1 MPGPAL
7 PAETAGA
14 AEDRVLATATS
25 ASPDQGDHA
34 MRAKASPAGEEGRN
48 VTSGQ
53 ASSDGQE
60 DSSVM
65 VFHIMTRET
74 AACLQVSDVEF
85 ATMAEQCAR
94 LSPNI
99 KLCSG
104 LSERVIEVTK
114 SEAVHALDIQS
125 RAKDGHKLHAG
136 GRLLARLGPKNIAD
150 DDSAQKQRRRDGV
163 ARVYPPLGGS
173 DNPDLP
179 YDTLDLEIKG
189 ARPLH
194 GANANLIMG
203 IRSEYHCDKRVHR
216 GESGVLGQIDG
227 HVAYVIRGPGC
238 ELHIHRLAG
247 DLQLFSRDI
256 AVGAFELY
264 KGSDGFLEIK
274 LLDERD
280 TTEHGAVAVGPPRV
294 PLLAR
299 HKLPARPCTL
309 QVHAAHASLCSVHH
323 TRHPMN

>member
-1 MPGPAL
+1 LELEMPGPAL

-85 ATMAEQCAR
+85 ATMAEQCDR
-94 LSPNI
+94 LSENI

-136 GRLLARLGPKNIAD
+136 GRLLARRGPKNIAD

-173 DNPDLP
+173 DQPDLP
-179 YDTLDLEIKG
+179 YDKPDLEIKG
-189 ARPLH
+189 ARALH
-194 GANANLIMG
+194 GANATLIVG
-203 IRSEYHCDKRVHR
+203 LRSEYHCDTRIR
-216 GESGVLGQIDG
+216 AGESGALGQIGG
-227 HVAYVIRGPGC
+227 HVVYVLRGPGC

-247 DLQLFSRDI
+247 DLHLFSRSI
-256 AVGAFELY
+256 AVGAFKLY
-264 KGSDGFLEIK
+264 MGSDGFLAIK
-274 LLDERD
+274 LLDD
-280 TTEHGAVAVGPPRV
+280 KGTTEHGAVAVGPPRME
-294 PLLAR
+294 LLAR
-299 HKLPARPCTL
+299 HELPARPCTL
-309 QVHAAHASLCSVHH
+309 QVHAAHTSLCT
-323 TRHPMN
+323 TRATP